1 MTSDKRMIPLS
12 AVVSTRFTTC
22 RFFSFV
28 DFELIHLQLLVTVPN
43 VSIDVRIKFHGWVL
57 INKNCEH

>member
-12 AVVSTRFTTC
+12 AVASTRFTTC

-28 DFELIHLQLLVTVPN
+28 DFKLIHLQLLVTVPN
-43 VSIDVRIKFHGWVL
+43 ISIDVRIKFHG
-57 INKNCEH
+57 